1 MFVKKD
7 KGANRYFKFKD
18 SNKMQTILLVF
29 AVSLA
34 VFCWSFSAGTVTIG
48 LPLISQYLDIS
59 TYMAS
64 WIIVVHLLILT
75 SFLLIFGR
83 LGDILGTKKIFLTG
97 VFIFTMGSY
106 LCGVSLEL
114 YQLLLSRALQGIG
127 SAMLLSLA
135 PAIISKNV
143 NPDSQAK
150 AFAAI
155 SAATTLSLAFG
166 YGIGGYVITYFD
178 WNWIFFINV
187 PLGIL
192 SLFAGYFFIP
202 DDIKSNEKNY
212 FKNEFD
218 LPGAFLVLISLISLI
233 LSIYS
238 AKDNGLYSPG
248 SILGFLVSIGLF
260 IALFKW
266 ETRQKKPILD
276 FTLLKNQALFFPI
289 ITAFLVT
296 FVLMGTIFLVPFFL
310 DLVMGYDPS
319 FAGMLI
325 LFPALL
331 VLIAGPLSGYFT
343 DKFGSRTP
351 TIISSVLLLLSLLT
365 FVFADEKVGFLLIIG
380 ALAGRSISEGLFS
393 PSNNKEVMK
402 HGSFNQKGSV
412 SSLLNTS
419 KYMGII
425 MGVVVFGA
433 VFEGTIVRQTAN
445 LAGVPLNGATHL
457 TAPTPIL
464 LNAFQ
469 DTFLMGAF
477 ISFTVLIL
485 ILFFY
490 VREE

>member
-1 MFVKKD
+1 MFIKKD
-7 KGANRYFKFKD
+7 KGPNWHFKIKNS
-18 SNKMQTILLVF
+18 SNTQTILLVF

-59 TYMAS
+59 TNMAS

-83 LGDILGTKKIFLTG
+83 LGDILGIKKIFLTG
-97 VFIFTMGSY
+97 VFIFTLGSY

-114 YQLLLSRALQGIG
+114 YQLLLSRALQGVG

-166 YGIGGYVITYFD
+166 YGIGGFVITYFD

-192 SLFAGYFFIP
+192 SILAGYFFIS
-202 DDIKSNEKNY
+202 DDIRDNRKS

-218 LPGAFLVLISLISLI
+218 LPGAFLVLISLMSLI
-233 LSIYS
+233 LAIYY
-238 AKDNGLYSPG
+238 AKDYGITPLFLIG
-248 SILGFLVSIGLF
+248 SLISLVLFLV
-260 IALFKW
+260 LFKW
-266 ETRQKKPILD
+266 EKQHEKPILD
-276 FTLLKNQALFFPI
+276 IKLLKNPSLFFPI
-289 ITAFLVT
+289 VAAFLVT

-310 DLVMGYDPS
+310 DLVMGYSPS
-319 FAGMLI
+319 FAGLLI
-325 LFPALL
+325 LFPSLL
-331 VLIAGPLSGYFT
+331 VLIAGPLSGVFT
-343 DKFGSRTP
+343 DKFSSRMP
-351 TIISSVLLLLSLLT
+351 TIISSVLLLISLLAFGFINET
-365 FVFADEKVGFLLIIG
+365 AGFLLIIL
-380 ALAGRSISEGLFS
+380 ALSGRSISEGLFS
-393 PSNNKEVMK
+393 PSNNKEIMK
-402 HGSFNQKGSV
+402 HGYLNQKGSL

-425 MGVVVFGA
+425 MGVVVFGS
-433 VFEGTIVRQTAN
+433 VFEGSIIRQTAN
-445 LAGVPLNGATHL
+445 LAGVPLSGATHL

-469 DTFLMGAF
+469 EAFLMGAV
-477 ISFTVLIL
+477 ISFVVFMIV
-485 ILFFY
+485 LFFY
-490 VREE
+490 SGEN

>member
-1 MFVKKD
+1 MFIKKD
-7 KGANRYFKFKD
+7 KGPNWHFKIKNS
-18 SNKMQTILLVF
+18 SNTQTILLVF

-59 TYMAS
+59 TNMAS

-83 LGDILGTKKIFLTG
+83 LGDILGIKKIFLTG
-97 VFIFTMGSY
+97 VFIFTLGSY

-114 YQLLLSRALQGIG
+114 YQLLLSRALQGVG

-166 YGIGGYVITYFD
+166 YGIGGFVITYFD

-192 SLFAGYFFIP
+192 SILAGYFFIS
-202 DDIKSNEKNY
+202 DDIRDNRKS

-218 LPGAFLVLISLISLI
+218 LPGAFLVLISLMSLI
-233 LSIYS
+233 LAIYY
-238 AKDNGLYSPG
+238 AKDYGITPLFLIG
-248 SILGFLVSIGLF
+248 SLISLVLFLV
-260 IALFKW
+260 LFKW
-266 ETRQKKPILD
+266 EKQHEKPILD
-276 FTLLKNQALFFPI
+276 IKLLKNPSLFFPI
-289 ITAFLVT
+289 VAAFLVT

-310 DLVMGYDPS
+310 DLVMGYSPS
-319 FAGMLI
+319 FAGLLI
-325 LFPALL
+325 LFPSLL
-331 VLIAGPLSGYFT
+331 VLIAGPLSGVFT
-343 DKFGSRTP
+343 DKFSSRMP
-351 TIISSVLLLLSLLT
+351 TIISSVLLLISLLA
-365 FVFADEKVGFLLIIG
+365 FVFINETAGFLLIIL
-380 ALAGRSISEGLFS
+380 ALSGRSISEGLFS
-393 PSNNKEVMK
+393 PSNNKEIMK
-402 HGSFNQKGSV
+402 HGYLNQKGSL

-425 MGVVVFGA
+425 MGVVVFGS
-433 VFEGTIVRQTAN
+433 VFEGSIIRQTAN
-445 LAGVPLNGATHL
+445 LAGVPLSGATHL

-469 DTFLMGAF
+469 EAFLMGAV
-477 ISFTVLIL
+477 ISFVVFMIV
-485 ILFFY
+485 LFFY
-490 VREE
+490 SGEN